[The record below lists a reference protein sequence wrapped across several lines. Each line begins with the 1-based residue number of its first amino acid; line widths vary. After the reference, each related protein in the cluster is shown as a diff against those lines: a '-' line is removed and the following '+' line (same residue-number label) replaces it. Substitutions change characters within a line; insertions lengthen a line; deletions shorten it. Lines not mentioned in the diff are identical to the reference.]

1 MKVTL
6 LFPGQGAQYVGMGNN
21 LKETEFYS
29 FFKKANEIL
38 KYSISDICSAGP
50 EDQLKLT
57 ENTQPALLTHSV
69 ALFEKLKPIL
79 AQKNIEIAQVLGHS
93 VGEYAALVAAGVMK
107 FEDAV
112 KAVHLRGKYMQEA
125 VPVGEGKMIAI
136 LKLDGDIVK
145 EACRKASTAD
155 SQVMPANF
163 NDPKQIVISGHAEA
177 CDQAVKWLEE
187 NVKERFGTIPL
198 QVSAPFHSTLM
209 KPAAEKMTAVLSDI
223 KFTSNTIPYV
233 ANIDAKKYDNRTD
246 IELIRQ
252 NLIDQICGSVL
263 WTQSIQELGITTKFI
278 EVGPGK
284 VLAGLVK
291 RILPDAQ
298 ILSLDTPEAFTKLE
312 EFLA

>member
-21 LKETEFYS
+21 LKDAPVYS
-29 FFKKANEIL
+29 YFKKADEIL
-38 KYSISDICSAGP
+38 NYSISSMCAEGP
-50 EDQLKLT
+50 EDKLKLT
-57 ENTQPALLTHSV
+57 ENTQPAIVTHSV

-79 AQKNIEIAQVLGHS
+79 AAKNIEIAQVLGHS
-93 VGEYAALVAAGVMK
+93 VGEYTALVAAGVMK

-125 VPVGEGKMIAI
+125 VPVGQGKMIAI

-187 NVKERFGTIPL
+187 NVKERFGAIPL
-198 QVSAPFHSTLM
+198 QVSAPFHSALM
-209 KPAAEKMTAVLSDI
+209 KPAAEKMTQVLSDI
-223 KFTSNTIPYV
+223 QFTPNKLPYI
-233 ANIDAKKYDNRTD
+233 ANIDAKKYEAGTEADK
-246 IELIRQ
+246 IRK
-252 NLIDQICGSVL
+252 NLIDQVCGSVL
-263 WTQSIQELGITTKFI
+263 WTQSIQEIGASSKFI

-291 RILPDAQ
+291 RILPEAQ
-298 ILSLDTPEAFTKLE
+298 ILSLDTPESFEKLE

>member
-21 LKETEFYS
+21 LKETEFYNY
-29 FFKKANEIL
+29 FKKADEIL
-38 KYSISDICSAGP
+38 KYSISDIAANGP
-50 EDQLKLT
+50 DDQLKLT
-57 ENTQPALLTHSV
+57 ENTQPAIVTHSV

-79 AQKNIEIAQVLGHS
+79 AKKNIEIAQVLGHS
-93 VGEYAALVAAGVMK
+93 VGEYAALVAAGVLK

-125 VPVGEGKMIAI
+125 VPVGQGKMIAI

-187 NVKERFGTIPL
+187 NVKERFGAIPL
-198 QVSAPFHSTLM
+198 QVSAPFHSALM

-223 KFTSNTIPYV
+223 KFEANTIPYI
-233 ANIDAKKYDNRTD
+233 ANIDAKKYNNGTD

-252 NLIDQICGSVL
+252 NLIDQIC
-263 WTQSIQELGITTKFI
+263 
-278 EVGPGK
+278 
-284 VLAGLVK
+284 
-291 RILPDAQ
+291 
-298 ILSLDTPEAFTKLE
+298 
-312 EFLA
+312 